1 MKNLI
6 ISGVESPFL
15 LFSLLLPVSVV
26 AEVYGESDDLIMD
39 AMMRCKSKFDMAILE
54 GRDEKLRGIYVDGVI
69 LG

>member
-26 AEVYGESDDLIMD
+26 AQIYEVNPLD
-39 AMMRCKSKFDMAILE
+39 AMMRCKSKFDMAILD
-54 GRDEKLRGIYVDGVI
+54 GRELNG
-69 LG
+69 

>member
-39 AMMRCKSKFDMAILE
+39 AMMSDREIMRCRELN
-54 GRDEKLRGIYVDGVI
+54 G
-69 LG
+69 